1 MEYTSHAEPQPPP
14 VQSGPDIEQLLS
26 LDMYMAIEDLV
37 EDYSYAVA
45 YVDRWFDDIF
55 VVVENSVIGEFHLL
69 RLPQAYHE
77 SFTQF
82 LHVLKQRDE
91 QNFFIEYLGS
101 AEEGRPVL
109 RVHSGESSTYMW

>member
-1 MEYTSHAEPQPPP
+1 MAYTGHAEQQPPP
-14 VQSGPDIEQLLS
+14 VQSGPAIEQLS

-37 EDYSYAVA
+37 EDYDYAVA
-45 YVDRWFDDIF
+45 YVDRWFGDIF
-55 VVVENSVIGEFHLL
+55 VVDENRVIGEFHLL

-82 LHVLKQRDE
+82 LHALKERDE
-91 QNFFIEYLGS
+91 QNVFIQYLGF

-109 RVHSGESSTYMW
+109 RVHGGGFSTYMW

>member
-1 MEYTSHAEPQPPP
+1 MEYTSHAEQQPPP
-14 VQSGPDIEQLLS
+14 VQSGPAIEQLLS

-37 EDYSYAVA
+37 EDYDYAVA
-45 YVDRWFDDIF
+45 YVDRWFGDIF

-82 LHVLKQRDE
+82 LHVLKERDE
-91 QNFFIEYLGS
+91 HNFFIQYLGF

-109 RVHSGESSTYMW
+109 RVHGGGFSTYMW

>member
-1 MEYTSHAEPQPPP
+1 
-14 VQSGPDIEQLLS
+14 
-26 LDMYMAIEDLV
+26 
-37 EDYSYAVA
+37 VA

-55 VVVENSVIGEFHLL
+55 VVVDTSVFGTFNLL

-82 LHVLKQRDE
+82 LHVLKERDE

-109 RVHSGESSTYMW
+109 RIHGGGFSTYMW